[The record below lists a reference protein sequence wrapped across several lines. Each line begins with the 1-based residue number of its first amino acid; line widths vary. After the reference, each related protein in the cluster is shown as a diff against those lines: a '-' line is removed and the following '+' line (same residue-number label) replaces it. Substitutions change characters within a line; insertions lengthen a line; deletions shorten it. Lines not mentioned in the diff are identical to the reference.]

1 LKMIKKL
8 IIFNLI
14 IGLLIA
20 SPLMLGCGEKK
31 ASPKKA
37 SKAVSK
43 KIAKPQKAAPGPAA
57 PEEKAA
63 AADEKAPADQEKTGQ
78 ATPLIVLA
86 DTGYNPEG
94 RVDPFAPLFKE
105 EPATTATAV
114 QTKKARERKVPMT
127 PLEKVD
133 LSQLQ
138 LKAIIRTASGN
149 KALVEESSGKGYV
162 ITKGTYIGT
171 RSGAVVSILKDRV
184 IIEEENEDALGNVT
198 IQEKE
203 LKLQKPL
210 GEE

>member
-1 LKMIKKL
+1 MIKKL

-14 IGLLIA
+14 IGLLIT

-31 ASPKKA
+31 TKAKKA

-43 KIAKPQKAAPGPAA
+43 KIEKPQKVAA
-57 PEEKAA
+57 KAA
-63 AADEKAPADQEKTGQ
+63 AEEETQAPAAEPTQETDQ
-78 ATPLIVLA
+78 APAPLIVMA
-86 DTGYNPEG
+86 DVGYNPEG

-105 EPATTATAV
+105 EPTATTTAV
-114 QTKKARERKVPMT
+114 QAKKVRERKIPMT

-138 LKAIIRTASGN
+138 LKAILRTASGN

-171 RSGAVVSILKDRV
+171 RSGTVVSILKDRV